1 VARAPRPPGCICGR
15 GGQLGTGGLA
25 PQRVEQQL
33 REAGTYIDFTWAL
46 VLIERPGHGT
56 RLLVRTRANYSLRA
70 IRLLT
75 LPGGLVDATYGV
87 AMLRAIARRAENP
100 EPTGT

>member
-1 VARAPRPPGCICGR
+1 
-15 GGQLGTGGLA
+15 
-25 PQRVEQQL
+25 
-33 REAGTYIDFTWAL
+33 
-46 VLIERPGHGT
+46 VLTERSGHGT
-56 RLLVRTRANYSLRA
+56 RLLVRTRANYSPRA

-87 AMLRAIARRAENP
+87 AMLRAIARRAESP